1 MPSFRQEAR
10 GITGK
15 MHTDTLSGLTLT
27 TRDFPDF
34 HALIM
39 ALRFPIGVAQVLELR
54 DLINHSAAV
63 YEEAADTPQN
73 REFRESLE
81 VAIQSFGIENR
92 YHNERLVRVLNMLRG
107 MHYQHIIASRD
118 TERRLREQQAENRV
132 TRRNS
137 LRNGVLALLTMLG
150 TGLAWFSLEGASW
163 PLKLLPLTAAILAL
177 GYFHS
182 LPLLDREM
190 DRLTRDLNEVL
201 RRRVD
206 TLNWRTLIHKLALLL
221 GYKQIQCID
230 VFRHEQTDQVIDGS
244 YQLH

>member
-1 MPSFRQEAR
+1 MA
-10 GITGK
+10 GK
-15 MHTDTLSGLTLT
+15 LHTDTLSGLTLT

-39 ALRFPIGVAQVLELR
+39 ALRFPIDVAEVLELR

-63 YEEAADTPQN
+63 FEEAADSPQN

-81 VAIQSFGIENR
+81 GAIQSFGIENR

-118 TERRLREQQAENRV
+118 AERRLREQQTENRV

-150 TGLAWFSLEGASW
+150 TGLAWFSLEGSGW
-163 PLKLLPLTAAILAL
+163 LLKLLPLTAAILAL
-177 GYFHS
+177 GYFHA

-190 DRLTRDLNEVL
+190 ERLTRDLNDVL

-221 GYKQIQCID
+221 GYKQIQGID
-230 VFRHEQTDQVIDGS
+230 VFRHEQTDQDNSDS